1 MKFLKLLPLLLLC
14 IGYNVFSQ
22 DTSNSLENQFVNV
35 IDKSNRYQDYKVVKI
50 NKLNEL
56 KKSVLDSVSGLE
68 SNIEN
73 LQKQQANLEN
83 SIDSLT
89 LEVKNLNEALV
100 LSKQKEDGIS
110 FFGSIIKKSLYNS
123 IMWGIIA
130 LLLAG
135 LLVYILRFRRSNNI
149 TREAKEKLAD
159 TENDFESHRRNALER
174 EQQLRRKL
182 QDEINKQKK
191 S

>member
-1 MKFLKLLPLLLLC
+1 M
-14 IGYNVFSQ
+14 
-22 DTSNSLENQFVNV
+22 
-35 IDKSNRYQDYKVVKI
+35 VKI

-68 SNIEN
+68 INIEN

-83 SIDSLT
+83 KIDSLT

-130 LLLAG
+130 LLLN
-135 LLVYILRFRRSNNI
+135 INLRLSC
-149 TREAKEKLAD
+149 T
-159 TENDFESHRRNALER
+159 FEPT
-174 EQQLRRKL
+174 K
-182 QDEINKQKK
+182 
-191 S
+191 